1 MAFKIQNLKLMLN
14 RQKSGKTELE
24 VRTDGQKFEG
34 RSENAYA
41 CFNLEE
47 SEGCTLARLTV
58 SLKNEAF
65 RENDN
70 LDAKEPV
77 ILCMETEE
85 VPKRMT
91 ALYLHRDWWTRPAF
105 VQRWEEL
112 PERTQC
118 VYLEY
123 EDGYGCLMLL
133 AGERFKANA
142 KGMENGKLCLNMTA
156 YKGGQ
161 SGFSEPV
168 FVWAKKNTVYEAVHT
183 CAEAAAKETGALL
196 KEEKTYP
203 KMFDYLGWCSWD
215 AFYTDISEEK
225 VLAKGNELKEKQ
237 VPVHWMLLDDGW
249 QSVREQRMYDLMPEK
264 EKFPDGFAD
273 MVRRLKE
280 DSSIEHVGVWHALGG
295 YWGGIEP
302 GSEAHREQKEHLYET
317 SAGKLLPYPEAE
329 RGYGFY
335 RDWYGKL
342 RQEGIDFVKVDG
354 QSAVKNY
361 YENDI
366 AVCQAA
372 RETHKALEGAVGCCM
387 GGQIINCM
395 GMAME
400 NILGRQGAALSRN
413 SDDFVPDEPEKFGE
427 HLIQN
432 AYNAVYHNEFYF
444 CDWDMF
450 WTYHPDAKKHALL
463 RAVSGGPVYF
473 SDRIGETDA
482 EALKPLV
489 YSNGQILRMQRTA
502 MPAQDSLFEN
512 PLQKGLIKL
521 TNIGKYGGGNQNGGA
536 IAVYNVC
543 GKAQETRISVK
554 DIHDLG
560 KGEYVIY
567 DWMDRRVIEDGERIV
582 CADKECRLYLILPAG
597 KEVMPIGLLDKY
609 ISFHAL
615 EAITVTENMAVVV
628 LKDGG
633 EFGFLGEKPKKI
645 WINGKEKSRELKEK
659 NGIWSIGTGA
669 AGTTTVLLE
678 R

>member
-536 IAVYNVC
+536 IAIYNVC

>member
-264 EKFPDGFAD
+264 EKFPNGFAD

-302 GSEAHREQKEHLYET
+302 GSEAHRRQKEHLYET

-400 NILGRQGAALSRN
+400 NILGRQGASLSRN

-482 EALKPLV
+482 ETLKPLV

-567 DWMDRRVIEDGERIV
+567 DWMDRRVIEDGKQIV
-582 CADKECRLYLILPAG
+582 CADKECRLYLILSAG

-615 EAITVTENMAVVV
+615 EAITVTEDMAVVV

>member
-70 LDAKEPV
+70 LDAKDPV

-536 IAVYNVC
+536 IAIYNVC

>member
-521 TNIGKYGGGNQNGGA
+521 TNIG
-536 IAVYNVC
+536 
-543 GKAQETRISVK
+543 
-554 DIHDLG
+554 
-560 KGEYVIY
+560 
-567 DWMDRRVIEDGERIV
+567 
-582 CADKECRLYLILPAG
+582 
-597 KEVMPIGLLDKY
+597 
-609 ISFHAL
+609 
-615 EAITVTENMAVVV
+615 
-628 LKDGG
+628 
-633 EFGFLGEKPKKI
+633 
-645 WINGKEKSRELKEK
+645 
-659 NGIWSIGTGA
+659 
-669 AGTTTVLLE
+669 
-678 R
+678 

>member
-142 KGMENGKLCLNMTA
+142 KGMEKGKLCLNMTA

-536 IAVYNVC
+536 IAIYNVC

>member
-142 KGMENGKLCLNMTA
+142 KGMEKGKLCLNMTA

-615 EAITVTENMAVVV
+615 EAITVTEDMAVVV

>member
-482 EALKPLV
+482 ETLKPLV

-567 DWMDRRVIEDGERIV
+567 DWMDRRVIEDGEQIV

>member
-70 LDAKEPV
+70 LDAKDPV

-264 EKFPDGFAD
+264 EKFPNGFAD

-482 EALKPLV
+482 ETLKPLV

-567 DWMDRRVIEDGERIV
+567 DWMDRRVIEDGEQIV
-582 CADKECRLYLILPAG
+582 CADKECRLYLILSAG

-615 EAITVTENMAVVV
+615 EAITVTEDMAVVV

>member
-142 KGMENGKLCLNMTA
+142 KGMEKGKLCLNMTA

>member
-47 SEGCTLARLTV
+47 SEGCTLAMLTV

-264 EKFPDGFAD
+264 EKFPNGFAD

-302 GSEAHREQKEHLYET
+302 GSEAHRRQKEHLYET

-432 AYNAVYHNEFYF
+432 AYNAVYHNEFHF

-450 WTYHPDAKKHALL
+450 WTYHPDAKKHVLL

-482 EALKPLV
+482 EALRPLV

-521 TNIGKYGGGNQNGGA
+521 TNIGKYGGGNHNGGA

-567 DWMDRRVIEDGERIV
+567 DWMDRRVIEDGEQIV

-615 EAITVTENMAVVV
+615 EAITVTEDMAVVV

-659 NGIWSIGTGA
+659 NGIWSVGTGA

>member
-24 VRTDGQKFEG
+24 VRTDGQKYEG

-142 KGMENGKLCLNMTA
+142 KGMEKGKLCLNMTA

-249 QSVREQRMYDLMPEK
+249 QSVREQRLYDLMPEK

>member
-47 SEGCTLARLTV
+47 SEGCTLAMLTV

-264 EKFPDGFAD
+264 EKFPNGFAD

-482 EALKPLV
+482 ETLKPLV

-567 DWMDRRVIEDGERIV
+567 DWMDRRVIEDGEQIV
-582 CADKECRLYLILPAG
+582 CADKECRLYLILSAG

-615 EAITVTENMAVVV
+615 EAITVTEDMAVVV

>member
-70 LDAKEPV
+70 LDAKDPV

-142 KGMENGKLCLNMTA
+142 KGMEKGKLCLNMTA

-302 GSEAHREQKEHLYET
+302 GSEAHRRQKEHLYET

-400 NILGRQGAALSRN
+400 NILGRQGASLSRN

-482 EALKPLV
+482 ETLKPLV

-521 TNIGKYGGGNQNGGA
+521 TNIGKYGGGNHNGGA

-567 DWMDRRVIEDGERIV
+567 DWMDRRVIEDGEQIV

-615 EAITVTENMAVVV
+615 EAITVTEDMAVVV

>member
-142 KGMENGKLCLNMTA
+142 KGMEKGKLCLNMTA

-554 DIHDLG
+554 DIYDLG